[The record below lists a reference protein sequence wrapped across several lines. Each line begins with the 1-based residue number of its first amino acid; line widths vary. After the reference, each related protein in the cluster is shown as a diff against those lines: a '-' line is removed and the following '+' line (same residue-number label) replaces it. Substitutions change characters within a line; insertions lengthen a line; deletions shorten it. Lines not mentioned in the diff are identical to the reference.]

1 MQFEV
6 DEIAYAI
13 LSRIQ
18 GKVSDELYNQMY
30 DYLQGLDVEL
40 QRFLAEDILEEVIE
54 RYSRYSANSKQ
65 GLLLPALPFDE
76 LGMKYKENS
85 CSYYKSD
92 KQNFCRIES
101 LEQYLC

>member
-1 MQFEV
+1 MIKKVFMNNLSMQFEV

-40 QRFLAEDILEEVIE
+40 QRFLAEDILEEVISGYE
-54 RYSRYSANSKQ
+54 NYTGIDHVDEKLRIFYFLIDK
-65 GLLLPALPFDE
+65 E
-76 LGMKYKENS
+76 LG
-85 CSYYKSD
+85 
-92 KQNFCRIES
+92 RI
-101 LEQYLC
+101 